1 MLNGDWSIYNDG
13 CRIEREIEI
22 GLISC
27 YSECCGSKLIWPISL
42 TTQRIANADITMP
55 VYEYEHIK
63 QSCRLGATFEV
74 QQSIHDAPLT
84 HCPECGQQIKKLI
97 SHSNIST
104 PRSNAEL
111 KDMGFTKLVKRD
123 SGVYENVTARDGDS
137 RYVVRDRP
145 ETLPNLSKT
154 IRD

>member
-1 MLNGDWSIYNDG
+1 
-13 CRIEREIEI
+13 
-22 GLISC
+22 
-27 YSECCGSKLIWPISL
+27 
-42 TTQRIANADITMP
+42 MP
-55 VYEYEHIK
+55 VYEYEHTQ
-63 QSCRLGATFEV
+63 QSCPLGATFEV

-84 HCPECGQQIKKLI
+84 HCPECGQEIKKLI
-97 SHSNIST
+97 SRSNIST

-137 RYVVRDRP
+137 RYVVRDKP